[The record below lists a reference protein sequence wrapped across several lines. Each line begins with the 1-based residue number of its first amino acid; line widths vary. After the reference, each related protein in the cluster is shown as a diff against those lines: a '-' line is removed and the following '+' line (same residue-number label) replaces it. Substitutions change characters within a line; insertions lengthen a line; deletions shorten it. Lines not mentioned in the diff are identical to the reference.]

1 MTSLIDLPS
10 GMSLVDL
17 PSEAPVVEPDV
28 TMRSLSE
35 EVSNRV
41 LRPGAPLWWW
51 IGFGFSFLLLLVLF
65 VQLGWLF
72 VNGIGSW
79 GVNIPVAWGL
89 AIAEYVWWIALASG
103 GTIVSALF
111 FLTRSPWRSATNR
124 IAETMLLS
132 AAPCAGL
139 MPIMHLGRQGL
150 FYWLFP
156 YSTVMGVWPQVRS
169 PLWWDFICLICY
181 ILMSIMYYYAGL
193 LPDLATVRDLARS
206 RFKQILYGILA
217 LGWRGSTRHWRNQ
230 QTVYAIM
237 SAIMAPMVISVHSV
251 VGLDYAG
258 GLTTGWHSTQFPPY
272 FFFGAVISGTALI
285 VMLTILVRWGYGLQ
299 DVITGYHLNALAK
312 VVLVGSVMLGYAYV
326 WEAFG
331 PIYGSDVA
339 EKTEFL
345 HRMFGFTAPAFWS
358 EKILTVVIPQLLW
371 LPVVRRSQ
379 PLLFVISGGI
389 IVGMWLE
396 RYMFTTAS
404 LEHNYMPSWWGY
416 YYPTLWDWAALA
428 GTIGLFLTLFFLAL
442 RLVPIVSMAE
452 VREIIEKEKSK

>member
-1 MTSLIDLPS
+1 MTLLIELPA
-10 GMSLVDL
+10 
-17 PSEAPVVEPDV
+17 EAPVVRPGV
-28 TMRSLSE
+28 TLRSLSE

-41 LRPGAPLWWW
+41 LRPTTPLWWW
-51 IGFGFSFLLLLVLF
+51 IGFGIAVTLLLVLV
-65 VQLGWLF
+65 VQMAWLF
-72 VNGIGSW
+72 IKGIGSW

-124 IAETMLLS
+124 IAELMLLS

-156 YSTVMGVWPQVRS
+156 YSNVMGVWPQVRS
-169 PLWWDFICLICY
+169 PLWWDFICLLCY

-193 LPDLATVRDLARS
+193 LPDLATVRDMAKTRWQQV
-206 RFKQILYGILA
+206 FYGVLA
-217 LGWRGSTRHWRNQ
+217 LGWRGSARHWRKQ

-251 VGLDYAG
+251 VGLDFAG
-258 GLTTGWHSTQFPPY
+258 GLTPGWHSTQFPPY
-272 FFFGAVISGTALI
+272 FFFGAVISGVALI
-285 VMLTILVRWGYGLQ
+285 MMLTILVRRAYSLQ
-299 DVITGYHLNALAK
+299 DIITAYHLNALAK
-312 VVLVGSVMLGYAYV
+312 VMLVASVMLAYAYL

-339 EKTEFL
+339 ERTQFL
-345 HRMFGFTAPAFWS
+345 ARIFGFYAGCYWG
-358 EKILTVVIPQLLW
+358 KIALNVVIPQLLW
-371 LPVVRRSQ
+371 LPAVRRSEI
-379 PLLFVISGGI
+379 LLFVISTGI

-396 RYMFTTAS
+396 RFVIVIPS
-404 LEHNYMPSWWGY
+404 LSYNYMPSYWGFY
-416 YYPTLWDWAALA
+416 FPTLWDWAALA
-428 GTIGLFLTLFFLAL
+428 GTIGLFLTLFFLFL
-442 RLVPIVSMAE
+442 RFIPMVSMSE
-452 VREIIEKEKSK
+452 VREIIEEERSK